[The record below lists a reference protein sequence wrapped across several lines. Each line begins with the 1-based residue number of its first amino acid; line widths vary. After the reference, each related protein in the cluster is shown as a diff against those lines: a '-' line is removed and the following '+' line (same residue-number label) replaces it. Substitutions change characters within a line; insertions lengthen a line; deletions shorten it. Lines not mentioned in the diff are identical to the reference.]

1 MAMTLRLTLASLALA
16 VGLSSA
22 TAQGTNLTV
31 SGLQQ
36 DTGAPV
42 EVTADSLQVDQ
53 AAGNAV
59 FTGNVLIVQ
68 GAMRLAAAEVRVT
81 YAKAADG
88 TLDTGTID
96 SMTASG
102 GVTLA
107 TETEAAEAAEAVY
120 SPQSGELVMTGDVLL
135 TQGGNSI
142 SGQTLTIDLNTGAG
156 QMGGRVRTVLQTGG
170 GTNGGGN

>member
-1 MAMTLRLTLASLALA
+1 MALTLRLTLASLALA
-16 VGLSSA
+16 AALPALG
-22 TAQGTNLTV
+22 QGTNLTV

-53 AAGNAV
+53 AAGSAV

-68 GAMRLAAAEVRVT
+68 GTMRLAAAEVRVT
-81 YAKAADG
+81 YATDPAGA
-88 TLDTGTID
+88 TDTTTID
-96 SMTASG
+96 SMTATG

-107 TETEAAEAAEAVY
+107 TATEAAEAAEAVY

-135 TQGGNSI
+135 IQGGNSI
-142 SGQTLTIDLNTGAG
+142 AGQLLTIDLNSGASR
-156 QMGGRVRTVLQTGG
+156 MDGRVKTVLQGG
-170 GTNGGGN
+170 GGLMGGGN

>member
-1 MAMTLRLTLASLALA
+1 MASTPRLTLASLALTA
-16 VGLSSA
+16 SLSA
-22 TAQGTNLTV
+22 ALAQGTNLTV

-53 AAGNAV
+53 AAGSAV

-68 GAMRLAAAEVRVT
+68 GTMRLAAAEVRVA

-88 TLDTGTID
+88 TPDTGTID
-96 SMTASG
+96 SMTATG

-107 TETEAAEAAEAVY
+107 TATEAAEAAEAVY
-120 SPQSGELVMTGDVLL
+120 SPQSGALVMTGDVLL
-135 TQGGNSI
+135 TQGGNSV
-142 SGQTLTIDLNTGAG
+142 SGQSLTIDLGTGAG
-156 QMGGRVRTVLQTGG
+156 RMDGRVKTVLQTG
-170 GTNGGGN
+170 TAGGN